1 MSDHQISEQSVRV
14 AVPRFRFYGLSAR
27 VCIPG
32 VSVSVIIAIFAYY
45 TAIYV
50 NGPAMLFALIAGM
63 AGHYLLNDAA
73 YAPGIKFAAQQVL
86 RLGVALLGAKL
97 VIFDVMAL
105 GFPVIGLVVA
115 GVVFALLSGWVVGR
129 IFGLTTDHS
138 VLSAGSVAICGAS
151 AALAISSVLGQDKDS
166 ERRTTVTI
174 IGVTTLS
181 TIVMMLYPVVT
192 RMMGFDDQNAGIF
205 IGATIHDVAQ
215 VMGAGYMVSGEAG
228 QTAAI
233 VKLARVAC
241 LVPAVLVIGYIFC
254 QQQQDHEA
262 CTAGLETKIK
272 QPLLPGFLVGFVALM
287 ILNSFDII
295 PQAAANLMGDL
306 SGWCLLIA
314 VTALG
319 LKTSFKDIKS
329 IGFKPVLVLTVQT
342 ILLALFILT
351 GIVFLLPALN

>member
-1 MSDHQISEQSVRV
+1 
-14 AVPRFRFYGLSAR
+14 L
-27 VCIPG
+27 
-32 VSVSVIIAIFAYY
+32 IIAGIAYFLAAL
-45 TAIYV
+45 T

-63 AGHYLLNDAA
+63 AGHYLFNGTI
-73 YAPGIKFAAQQVL
+73 YTSGIQFSAQQLL

-105 GFPVIGLVVA
+105 GLPVVGLVIA
-115 GVVFALLSGWVVGR
+115 GVVFTLLSGWFVGR
-129 IFGLTTDHS
+129 IFGLGNDHAI
-138 VLSAGSVAICGAS
+138 LSAGSVAICGAS

-192 RMMGFDDQNAGIF
+192 RIMEFDDHSAGLF

-215 VMGAGYMVSGEAG
+215 VMGAGYMVSEGAG

-241 LVPAVLVIGYIFC
+241 LVPAVFVIGYIFC
-254 QQQQDHEA
+254 QQQKDHEA
-262 CTAGLETKIK
+262 CTEGLDTKIK
-272 QPLLPGFLVGFVALM
+272 QPLLPGFLIGFIILM
-287 ILNSFDII
+287 ILNSFDAI
-295 PQAAANLMGDL
+295 PTSAANFIGDL
-306 SGWCLLIA
+306 SGWCLLVA

-329 IGFKPVLVLTVQT
+329 IGFTPVLVLSFQT
-342 ILLALFILT
+342 ALLALFILT
-351 GIVFLLPALN
+351 GIVYLLPNLG